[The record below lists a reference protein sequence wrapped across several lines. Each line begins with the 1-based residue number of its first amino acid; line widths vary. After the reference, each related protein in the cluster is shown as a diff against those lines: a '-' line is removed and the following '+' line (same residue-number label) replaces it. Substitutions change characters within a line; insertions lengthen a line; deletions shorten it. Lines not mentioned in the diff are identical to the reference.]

1 MTRRI
6 LDFVIILLFVWG
18 GMLFGLWIISSMI
31 VPISI
36 PGVSRYLVNT
46 LQVVVSASMVLLW
59 LLLWRW
65 LARSMFWRA
74 LRNNQNK

>member
-6 LDFVIILLFVWG
+6 LDFVVILLFVWG
-18 GMLFGLWIISSMI
+18 CMLLGLWVINALI
-31 VPISI
+31 VPMTI
-36 PGVSRYLVNT
+36 PGMSRFHVGI
-46 LQVVVSASMVLLW
+46 LQVVVSASMVFLW

>member
-1 MTRRI
+1 MRRI

-18 GMLFGLWIISSMI
+18 CMLLGLWIINDLI
-31 VPISI
+31 VPMSI
-36 PGVSRYLVNT
+36 LGFGRYIVNI
-46 LQVVVSASMVLLW
+46 LQVIVSATMVFLW
-59 LLLWRW
+59 LLIWRW

>member
-6 LDFVIILLFVWG
+6 LDFVVILLFVWG
-18 GMLFGLWIISSMI
+18 CMLLGLWVIDALV
-31 VPISI
+31 VPMTI
-36 PGVSRYLVNT
+36 PGMSRFLVGIV
-46 LQVVVSASMVLLW
+46 QVAISASMVFLW

>member
-36 PGVSRYLVNT
+36 PGVSRYLVNI